1 MIQQQATVLAVNGK
15 HVEIEVQRQTSCGDC
30 SLSKSCG
37 VGALGR
43 LLGRRDKVIITN
55 SELNL
60 KRGDHILLGIPERG
74 LLRASVLVYGLPLL
88 MLFAAAMIA
97 HLLID
102 RSEIAVVAFAV
113 AGFLGGLYVSSILVN
128 KRYATQLN
136 PQVLQVNNEPINR
149 F

>member
-1 MIQQQATVLAVNGK
+1 MIHQQATVLAINGK
-15 HVEIEVQRQTSCGDC
+15 HVEIEVQRQSSCGDC

-43 LLGRRDKVIITN
+43 LLGRRDKLVITN
-55 SELNL
+55 NELNL

-74 LLRASVLVYGLPLL
+74 LLSASLLVYGLPLL
-88 MLFAAAMIA
+88 MLFVAAMIA
-97 HLLID
+97 HSFTD
-102 RSEIAVVAFAV
+102 SSELAVTVSAVV
-113 AGFLGGLYVSSILVN
+113 GFLGGLYLSSILVD
-128 KRYATQLN
+128 KRHATQLN